1 MSLDAR
7 RATLLAESRGIK
19 AATSNEKPREKYM
32 RLASRT
38 ATWGFSSMVGLCIL
52 VGLVAVLN
60 SPRYV
65 PRPRPGPPPPEDG
78 FRWPD
83 KPDPPTS
90 SFDAEPARA
99 TAFCDSL
106 CREEAGR

>member
-1 MSLDAR
+1 MR
-7 RATLLAESRGIK
+7 IK
-19 AATSNEKPREKYM
+19 AATSNEKPREKNM

-90 SFDAEPARA
+90 SFDAEPAKGPLHLSTPSVA
-99 TAFCDSL
+99 KKLGGEKKPGS
-106 CREEAGR
+106 GP